1 VNARKKLGDAEFT
14 PIEEASGSYVERKG
28 LIGPVL
34 CPGRG

>member
-14 PIEEASGSYVERKG
+14 PIEEVPGSYVKGKG

-34 CPGRG
+34 RPGRG